1 MLKLYSESIKE
12 ANKKALIKLK
22 ARDKKAEKLKK
33 KVPQDQI
40 TLKDNG

>member
-33 KVPQDQI
+33 KVP
-40 TLKDNG
+40 